1 VRGPAAGGY
10 VRGVF
15 SLVRVLGVLGVLGVA
30 AVAGLL
36 VAGTGAVA
44 VAQQAPESEGGQ
56 PAVSLSWQLTPTG
69 RTAEFRG
76 LSAVSSTVAWLG
88 GQDGSVLRTTDAG
101 ATWAAVGPPAASS
114 PEFRDVEATSD
125 RHAVILSVGEGTD
138 SRIYVTDDGGAS
150 WSLAFQNQDPK
161 AFYDCMAFS
170 SPQRG
175 LAVSDPVDGV
185 FRLQETLDGGHTWSY
200 VDPAGMPAARANE
213 FAFATSGTCLTAGHG
228 ETTSLASGGDNPQR
242 VLVSRD
248 GGHTWST
255 SDAPLAV
262 GPSAGIFSV
271 RFRDRDRGI
280 AVGGNLA
287 NPTSEEGNAAWST
300 DGGLTWKPADI
311 RPSGYRSGSA
321 WLPGERDV
329 AVAVGPGGSDVTAD
343 AGRTWSAFD
352 TGSFDSVE
360 CASDG
365 GCWASGAQGRVARL
379 VVGHD

>member
-1 VRGPAAGGY
+1 MRRTTAAGY
-10 VRGVF
+10 VQGVF
-15 SLVRVLGVLGVLGVA
+15 PSPPRVLGVA
-30 AVAGLL
+30 AVAGWL

-44 VAQQAPESEGGQ
+44 VAERSLESEGGQ
-56 PAVSLSWQLTPTG
+56 PAVSLSWQLTATG
-69 RTAEFRG
+69 STAEFRG
-76 LSAVSSTVAWLG
+76 LAAVSSTVAWLG

-101 ATWAAVGPPAASS
+101 ATWAVVGPPDASS
-114 PEFRDVEATSD
+114 REFRDVEATSD
-125 RHAVILSVGEGTD
+125 RHAVVLAAGPGAD
-138 SRIYVTDDGGAS
+138 SRIYATDDGGAS
-150 WSLAFQNQDPK
+150 WSLAFQNEEPT

-170 SPQRG
+170 TPERG

-185 FRLQETLDGGHTWSY
+185 FRLQETLDGGHTWSL

-213 FAFATSGTCLTAGHG
+213 FAFATSGTCLTAGQA
-228 ETTSLASGGDNPQR
+228 ETTFLASGGDNPQR
-242 VLVSRD
+242 VFVSRD
-248 GGHTWST
+248 GGHTWTT

-271 RFRDRDRGI
+271 RFRDRNRGI

-300 DGGLTWKPADI
+300 DGGLTWKPSDI

-365 GCWASGAQGRVARL
+365 GCWASGAQGHVARL
-379 VVGHD
+379 VVGRD